1 MANVLFKRGL
11 STNLLSAG
19 KTYEDGC
26 FYLTTDTNHLYVGT
40 SDNKLAKID
49 GNIRSVSSL
58 PTTGEPGEFYY
69 LPGQNILAYYDDS
82 SKKWV
87 QLNPDTDTDTKI
99 TGISMQKSETAS
111 TTERLV
117 YDVKL
122 KQQNIE
128 NANLDD
134 ITTQLV
140 INSSDVT
147 GILTDTAVD
156 IEANENNGKVI
167 VKTAGNG
174 AFGDGFS
181 ITGVDGIDVSVVEG
195 DIQITGTEYTME
207 NDGANIKLKAGN
219 EVKNTI
225 TLSGDNT
232 WIETSSTAQG
242 TIDINHKE
250 KSYNNTSN
258 GNLTGAQKTLTSQS
272 TFDVITGIGYDGAGH
287 IDSVTTSKME
297 MPEINYSLDEVT
309 TTVGNNIVTTGI
321 QLKNGNENIS
331 EQNINVKYDITVDGV
346 ETTVSNGNDLGTFYS
361 AAAIDGKLKAV
372 NAMSYKGPI
381 NSNDD
386 LPTITRDGKGNV
398 TSTIKIG
405 DTYKVNTP
413 GTYNG
418 YECQIGYLL
427 IANSTLGENDEGY
440 IVDELDWDLIESGE
454 SSDTTYTLSGKNN
467 SITLTDSLN
476 SSTSIVVE
484 DDDIVVLSVA
494 DNKLSGNHKNINTT
508 NTKNAQTSVDYE
520 GTFETVSSISTDNY
534 GHITGFTTDTIKLPV
549 QDTIEADATNAK
561 LTFKNNNAV
570 QGSLDINAG
579 TDLVVSGTVEGETN
593 LIATIGHNTISRND
607 TSTTDSPVHEGTFT
621 AVKSITTSDTGHI
634 TEVKTTTVTLP
645 AETVYELNT
654 PTLNPDNTVIQQ
666 LLANN
671 EEAGSFKLTSNTITY
686 TVDSNNIINANLVWG
701 EF

>member
-58 PTTGEPGEFYY
+58 PAAGEPGEFYY

-156 IEANENNGKVI
+156 IAANEDNGKVI
-167 VKTAGNG
+167 VKTTGNG
-174 AFGDGFS
+174 AAGDGFS

-232 WIETSSTAQG
+232 WIETSSADKG
-242 TIDINHKE
+242 TININHKE
-250 KSYNNTSN
+250 KSYSNTSN
-258 GNLTGAQKTLTSQS
+258 GNLTGDKKTLTSQG
-272 TFDVITGIGYDGAGH
+272 TFDVITGIGYDNAGH
-287 IDSVTTSKME
+287 IDSVTTSTME

-309 TTVGNNIVTTGI
+309 TTVGNNT
-321 QLKNGNENIS
+321 S
-331 EQNINVKYDITVDGV
+331 NINC
-346 ETTVSNGNDLGTFYS
+346 SWNWS
-361 AAAIDGKLKAV
+361 W
-372 NAMSYKGPI
+372 
-381 NSNDD
+381 
-386 LPTITRDGKGNV
+386 
-398 TSTIKIG
+398 
-405 DTYKVNTP
+405 
-413 GTYNG
+413 
-418 YECQIGYLL
+418 
-427 IANSTLGENDEGY
+427 
-440 IVDELDWDLIESGE
+440 DW
-454 SSDTTYTLSGKNN
+454 
-467 SITLTDSLN
+467 
-476 SSTSIVVE
+476 
-484 DDDIVVLSVA
+484 
-494 DNKLSGNHKNINTT
+494 
-508 NTKNAQTSVDYE
+508 
-520 GTFETVSSISTDNY
+520 
-534 GHITGFTTDTIKLPV
+534 
-549 QDTIEADATNAK
+549 
-561 LTFKNNNAV
+561 
-570 QGSLDINAG
+570 
-579 TDLVVSGTVEGETN
+579 
-593 LIATIGHNTISRND
+593 
-607 TSTTDSPVHEGTFT
+607 
-621 AVKSITTSDTGHI
+621 
-634 TEVKTTTVTLP
+634 
-645 AETVYELNT
+645 
-654 PTLNPDNTVIQQ
+654 
-666 LLANN
+666 
-671 EEAGSFKLTSNTITY
+671 
-686 TVDSNNIINANLVWG
+686 IILWN
-701 EF
+701 